1 MQAKVKKLVY
11 FFNRLRV
18 LIIIRIFGSNLGVR
32 GKERGMF
39 VQQGK
44 TRYYVSEYLVPW
56 DYIVFTRRFYEEPYL
71 KQVGWRFFST
81 RLKKV
86 FN

>member
-1 MQAKVKKLVY
+1 MFASLRKVVY
-11 FFNRLRV
+11 FFIRLRV
-18 LIIIRIFGSNLGVR
+18 QIIIRIFGSNLGVR
-32 GKERGMF
+32 GKERGIF

-71 KQVGWRFFST
+71 KQVGWRIFST

>member
-1 MQAKVKKLVY
+1 
-11 FFNRLRV
+11 
-18 LIIIRIFGSNLGVR
+18 
-32 GKERGMF
+32 MF